1 MLYCDEQ
8 LPITNLQ
15 TYDDQTCEALI
26 CTCETSKMI
35 ICVLYRPP
43 DASQTSFK
51 NCMNFLNDYIATD
64 SDLYE
69 LLVLGDFNL
78 PQINW
83 KDNSMAP
90 GASIN
95 LQTCAQ
101 HLLDFMSEHM
111 STQYITEPTR
121 GSNTLDLCICNSI
134 ELVTHV
140 SISNT
145 DLSDHKFVEIHLS
158 YNPRTSTPSLPPD
171 FSSSS
176 FHGLDF
182 FKADYELMNALLIA
196 IDWDMLWELSNPNS
210 FPDLFTLTLLQISE
224 ICCPKKIVHG
234 KKSSKVRILCRKKR
248 KLQTKL
254 KAAEDNPH
262 SPTAQ
267 IDSLKHK
274 VALIHIDIRDAINDD
289 KLIREQNAVDRVKDN
304 PKYFY
309 SYAKQFSKKARSI
322 SMLFDEDNNACSD
335 RQDIANILQ
344 RQFTSVFSDP
354 TMTDMSSAS
363 FDPPASDHSFPDEIL
378 EFTLSDVIEAI
389 EDIKPNAAPGPDEI
403 PTCLLKNCKHSLAT
417 PIHMLW
423 SDSMS
428 TGIVPDF
435 YKLSYISPQH
445 KKDSRALPA
454 NYRPISL
461 TSHIIKIYERIL
473 RKKLVYYLES
483 NNLICSNQHGFRAG
497 RSCLTQLL
505 HHFDDVFE
513 SLCNNCDFDSI
524 YLDYAKAFDK
534 VDHRLLVE
542 KLKVYGI
549 NPKLVTWIESFLTG
563 RTQAVVVDGHQSISA
578 LILSGVPQG
587 TVLGPVLF
595 LVHINDIAL
604 CVINAIL
611 RCLADD
617 TRISMPIQSIHDVI
631 LLQDDL
637 NRVIQWS
644 ERNNMTLHK
653 DKFEYMCH
661 SYNKSNYLTDL
672 PLISE
677 YFEYTVSSDITLS
690 PVHRLRDLGV
700 TVSSD
705 LSWSPHIKTISDKAR
720 QKAAWVLSVFHT
732 RSREVMLTLYKS
744 MVRSLLEY
752 CCPLWNPVKVSDI
765 QELESVQKVFTS
777 RICGMKDLHYWDRL
791 KQLSLMSLQRR
802 RERYIVLHMWKILH
816 NRTSN
821 DLQVQFDYKPRL
833 GYQSKVPGLNR
844 KSTAANKTLYDSSF
858 AVMGP
863 KLWNCIPFHMNT
875 IDCAEVFKQ
884 KLTKFLLAVTDEPPI
899 RGYTTRNSNSILA
912 WRNDRE
918 ASATWGGNTIF

>member
-1 MLYCDEQ
+1 
-8 LPITNLQ
+8 
-15 TYDDQTCEALI
+15 
-26 CTCETSKMI
+26 
-35 ICVLYRPP
+35 
-43 DASQTSFK
+43 
-51 NCMNFLNDYIATD
+51 
-64 SDLYE
+64 
-69 LLVLGDFNL
+69 
-78 PQINW
+78 
-83 KDNSMAP
+83 
-90 GASIN
+90 
-95 LQTCAQ
+95 
-101 HLLDFMSEHM
+101 
-111 STQYITEPTR
+111 
-121 GSNTLDLCICNSI
+121 
-134 ELVTHV
+134 
-140 SISNT
+140 
-145 DLSDHKFVEIHLS
+145 
-158 YNPRTSTPSLPPD
+158 
-171 FSSSS
+171 
-176 FHGLDF
+176 
-182 FKADYELMNALLIA
+182 
-196 IDWDMLWELSNPNS
+196 
-210 FPDLFTLTLLQISE
+210 
-224 ICCPKKIVHG
+224 
-234 KKSSKVRILCRKKR
+234 
-248 KLQTKL
+248 
-254 KAAEDNPH
+254 
-262 SPTAQ
+262 
-267 IDSLKHK
+267 
-274 VALIHIDIRDAINDD
+274 
-289 KLIREQNAVDRVKDN
+289 
-304 PKYFY
+304 
-309 SYAKQFSKKARSI
+309 
-322 SMLFDEDNNACSD
+322 
-335 RQDIANILQ
+335 
-344 RQFTSVFSDP
+344 
-354 TMTDMSSAS
+354 
-363 FDPPASDHSFPDEIL
+363 
-378 EFTLSDVIEAI
+378 
-389 EDIKPNAAPGPDEI
+389 
-403 PTCLLKNCKHSLAT
+403 
-417 PIHMLW
+417 MLW

-445 KKDSRALPA
+445 KKDNRALPA